1 MYKLGILLIVS
12 FIILGCS
19 SKNLMEDS
27 QALKNQQELS
37 IDTDGSEP
45 NDFYQDTYFEY
56 TIAPHD
62 RVSITVYN
70 HPELSTTSDKGMLV
84 DGNGDVNLPL
94 INRVHIA
101 HLTQT
106 QASNKLQ
113 RLYSKYLKH
122 ANVHLEVLNKRAFII
137 GEVKNPG
144 VIPLENES
152 APLLQ
157 ALAQAGGFTDYANKS
172 EVVLIRKNGYG
183 SHIQI
188 LNLTG
193 ANSLSAA
200 TTIVQPNDIIYVVPN
215 SMKNIATNIMPVFKM
230 ISTTLS
236 PFVSYKAIT
245 N

>member
-1 MYKLGILLIVS
+1 MYKLGILLVAS

-27 QALKNQQELS
+27 QALKNQQEIS
-37 IDTDGSEP
+37 ANSES

-62 RVSITVYN
+62 RVMIAVYN
-70 HPELSTTSDKGMLV
+70 HPELSTASGKGMLV
-84 DGNGDVNLPL
+84 DSNGDINLPL

-101 HLTQT
+101 GLSQT

-122 ANVHLEVLNKRAFII
+122 SNVNLEVLNKRAYII
-137 GEVKNPG
+137 GEVRRPG
-144 VIPLENES
+144 AISLINES

-157 ALAQAGGFTDYANKS
+157 ILAQAGGFTDYANKS
-172 EVVLIRKNGYG
+172 QVVLIRKNGYG
-183 SHIQI
+183 SHMKI

-193 ANSLSAA
+193 VNSLSAA
-200 TTIVQPNDIIYVVPN
+200 TNIVQPNDIIYVMPN
-215 SMKNIATNIMPVFKM
+215 SMKNVSVNMMPIFKM

-236 PFVSYKAIT
+236 PFVTIKALSK
-245 N
+245 